1 MYDYATVTMQ
11 NRILTE
17 LQTLNSNLV
26 VYNETV
32 IYLLVLIV
40 IILLSFVVHRFIMRC
55 LGK

>member
-26 VYNETV
+26 VYNETTT
-32 IYLLVLIV
+32 YLLILLIV
-40 IILLSFVVHRFIMRC
+40 CFMSYCIYKFVLRC